1 MKRVLMMAVAG
12 LFSLALCLSFTGNHA
27 ITKAAS
33 QPKVN
38 VKTVA
43 VIATNKNIA
52 VSKGLTLGSGS
63 TINVFKA
70 SDESTKNLPTYTDPV
85 METTIGEEET
95 PL

>member
-1 MKRVLMMAVAG
+1 MKRILIMAVAG
-12 LFSLALCLSFTGNHA
+12 LFSLAFCISFTGNHT

-33 QPKVN
+33 QPKIN

-52 VSKGLTLGSGS
+52 INKGLTSGSGS
-63 TINVFKA
+63 TIKGFKN
-70 SDESTKNLPTYTDPV
+70 SDVPELPTYTDPV
-85 METTIGEEET
+85 MDTTITEEET

>member
-1 MKRVLMMAVAG
+1 MKRILMMAVAG
-12 LFSLALCLSFTGNHA
+12 LFSLALCLSFTSNHA

-52 VSKGLTLGSGS
+52 INKGITLGTHS
-63 TINVFKA
+63 TIKGFKN
-70 SDESTKNLPTYTDPV
+70 SDEPEFPTYTDPV
-85 METTIGEEET
+85 METTIDEEET

>member
-1 MKRVLMMAVAG
+1 MKRILMMAVAG

-33 QPKVN
+33 QTKVN

-43 VIATNKNIA
+43 VIATNKNTI
-52 VSKGLTLGSGS
+52 VNKGLTLGTSS
-63 TINVFKA
+63 TIKGFKN
-70 SDESTKNLPTYTDPV
+70 SDVPEFPTYTDPV
-85 METTIGEEET
+85 METEIAEEET

>member
-1 MKRVLMMAVAG
+1 MKRILMMAVAG
-12 LFSLALCLSFTGNHA
+12 LFSLAFCLSFTGNHT
-27 ITKAAS
+27 ITNAAS

-52 VSKGLTLGSGS
+52 INKGLISGSGS
-63 TINVFKA
+63 TIKGFKN
-70 SDESTKNLPTYTDPV
+70 SDVPELPTYTDPV
-85 METTIGEEET
+85 METTIDEEET

>member
-1 MKRVLMMAVAG
+1 MKRILMMAVAG
-12 LFSLALCLSFTGNHA
+12 LFSLALCLSFTSNHA

-52 VSKGLTLGSGS
+52 INKGIILGSGS
-63 TINVFKA
+63 TIKGFKN
-70 SDESTKNLPTYTDPV
+70 SDVPELPSYTDPV
-85 METTIGEEET
+85 METTIDEEET

>member
-1 MKRVLMMAVAG
+1 MAVAG
-12 LFSLALCLSFTGNHA
+12 LFSLALCLSFTSNHA

-52 VSKGLTLGSGS
+52 INKGIILGSGS
-63 TINVFKA
+63 TIKGFKN
-70 SDESTKNLPTYTDPV
+70 SDVPELPSYTDPV
-85 METTIGEEET
+85 METTIDEEET

>member
-1 MKRVLMMAVAG
+1 MKRILMMAAAG
-12 LFSLALCLSFTGNHA
+12 LFSLAFCLSFTGNHT

-52 VSKGLTLGSGS
+52 INKGLILGSGS
-63 TINVFKA
+63 TIKGFKN
-70 SDESTKNLPTYTDPV
+70 SDVPELPTYTDPV
-85 METTIGEEET
+85 METTIAEEET